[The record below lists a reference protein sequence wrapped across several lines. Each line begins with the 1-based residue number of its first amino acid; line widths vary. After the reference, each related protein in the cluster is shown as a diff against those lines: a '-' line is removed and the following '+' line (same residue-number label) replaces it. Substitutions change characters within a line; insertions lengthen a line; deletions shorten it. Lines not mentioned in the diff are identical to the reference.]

1 MHTRP
6 MCAGPLGST
15 ITVSQPQTSD
25 NSDSLPSPESPNSDS
40 LAESTQPVAVSAAHW
55 TESIAQ
61 SLKCPSCGAD
71 QADAYCPTC
80 GQRQLGERVRFGAM
94 ARDLVE
100 KVTNIEKGYWFTV
113 LSLFRRPGRVP
124 RDYVAGKQNCY
135 VNPLTYFLIG
145 TALQIVALWFTQDIL
160 REQLVTQFESSK
172 PSAAQEAQFEQ
183 LEGKLGKPMGEALAE
198 SYFLSVQQAYAYAA
212 LLFFCV
218 PFALL
223 LYWFHTLLG
232 EPFRLG
238 ETIVFSLYIMGQML
252 LITAVLTPF
261 CTRIGTSVQMVMA
274 LITYIG
280 IPQWA
285 HGDFFQSTW
294 PSRLLTLVATGISM
308 LIFVAS
314 IMCIFLVTFVV
325 TVMLAVLG

>member
-1 MHTRP
+1 
-6 MCAGPLGST
+6 
-15 ITVSQPQTSD
+15 
-25 NSDSLPSPESPNSDS
+25 
-40 LAESTQPVAVSAAHW
+40 
-55 TESIAQ
+55 
-61 SLKCPSCGAD
+61 
-71 QADAYCPTC
+71 
-80 GQRQLGERVRFGAM
+80 M
-94 ARDLVE
+94 ARDLIE
-100 KVTNIEKGYWFTV
+100 KVTNIEKGYLFTL

-124 RDYVAGKQNCY
+124 RDYVSGKQNCY

-145 TALQIVALWFTQDIL
+145 TALQLVALWFTQDVL
-160 REQLVTQFESSK
+160 RDQLVTRFQSSA
-172 PSAAQEAQFEQ
+172 PSATQQAQFSQIE
-183 LEGKLGKPMGEALAE
+183 EKLGKPMGEAMAE
-198 SYFLSVQQAYAYAA
+198 SYFLSIQQGYAYAA

-218 PFALL
+218 PFGLL

-261 CTRIGTSVQMVMA
+261 CARIGTSVQMVMA
-274 LITYIG
+274 MATYIG

-294 PSRLLTLVATGISM
+294 PSRLLTLLATGLSM
-308 LIFVAS
+308 LLFIAS

-325 TVMLAVLG
+325 TVVFATFR